1 MELDQLERVALA
13 LAIGFLVGVERGWHA
28 RDVEEGGRT
37 AGLRTFAL
45 TGLLGGV
52 AGLLSQSLG
61 AWAFVGVA
69 LPFAGAFTYFKWA
82 EQKADKDYS
91 VTAVVAA
98 LLVFALGAYA
108 VVGDWHIAAV
118 AAVVTTGL
126 LAFKGVLHGW
136 LKSLTWP
143 ELRSAL
149 ILLAMSVV
157 VLPLLPNQGY
167 GPYGAFNPSELWM
180 LTIVL
185 AGISFAAYVLVK
197 VLGPSRGLV
206 AASLAGSLVS
216 STATTLNAARIAR
229 KDPALVRLAA
239 GCALLAGGVMATRML
254 VIVAALAPELTV
266 GLAWTLGVFAAVSAL
281 AGLAAIGRKGLST
294 ATGEAWPMKSPF
306 ELSVVVQLAV
316 VLGAVMAAARVL
328 SALYGAAG
336 LLPLSAVAALVDVDA
351 VALATARMA
360 ANGALNHN
368 VALQAIL
375 IAAAAGSTSKSVV
388 SVFVGGRAFGLIF
401 IGGTLLAAA
410 AAVAALLLGPTV

>member
-28 RDVEEGGRT
+28 RDLEEGGRT

-52 AGLLSQSLG
+52 AGLLGMTLG
-61 AWAFVGVA
+61 AWAFLGVA
-69 LPFAGAFTYFKWA
+69 LPFAGAFTFFKWK
-82 EQKADKDYS
+82 EQEADKDHS

-98 LLVFALGAYA
+98 LMVFALGAYA

-118 AAVVTTGL
+118 GAVVTTGL
-126 LAFKGVLHGW
+126 LAFKTVLHGW

-157 VLPLLPNQGY
+157 VLPLLPNRGF
-167 GPYGAFNPSELWM
+167 GPHGAINPYELWM

-206 AASLAGSLVS
+206 AASLTGALVS

-229 KDPALVRLAA
+229 QDPALVRLAA

-254 VIVAALAPELTV
+254 VIVAALAPQLTL
-266 GLAWTLGVFAAVSAL
+266 GLAWTLGVFAVVSAL
-281 AGLAAIGRKGLST
+281 AGLAVIGPKGLSAST
-294 ATGEAWPMKSPF
+294 DDAWPMKSPF

-316 VLGAVMAAARVL
+316 VLGTVMAAARVL
-328 SALYGAAG
+328 SAMYGAAG

-360 ANGALNHN
+360 SGGKLDHTTALE
-368 VALQAIL
+368 AIL
-375 IAAAAGSTSKSVV
+375 IAAAAGSTSKSVI
-388 SVFVGGRAFGLIF
+388 SVFVGGRTFGLIF
-401 IGGTLLAAA
+401 VGGTVLAALAAA
-410 AAVAALLLGPTV
+410 AALFLGPTL